1 MERRRPVVVLAVVG
15 LVLLAGCAG
24 GGLQENSLTA
34 TQQSTT
40 DGQTQTVNGT
50 VDVHFINVGQSVSTL
65 IVGPSGETMLVDTG
79 HYRDDG
85 EHVLEYLKAHNI
97 TRIDYLV
104 TSHNDADHIGGNA
117 QVIEYYET
125 QANGIGAVY
134 DPGIAASTQTYEA
147 YLDAVEQHNVTL
159 YETRAGDQIPFEG
172 VNVSVLGPPEPY
184 LEDGARNENS
194 IVLKLGFGQTSFL
207 LTGDAEKAEEE
218 YLVDTYD
225 NRLNVTVL
233 KAGHHGSASST
244 GTALLDAAAPKAVIV
259 SSGWNNQYG
268 HPANETLERLAARNL
283 PTYWTATHGNIV
295 LTSNG
300 TQVAVKTQQAAPTA
314 PMELREGEPVEPRTS
329 SPVEVRAVL
338 RGSGDWQT
346 PTTTTSPTST
356 TTVADGGVDP
366 TALNVVDVQA
376 EPPANQSSTDEY
388 VVFKNTGN
396 ATLDLSGWTVSDSA
410 DHTYTIPDGVTLDA
424 GETLTLHTGSG
435 TNTASDLY
443 WNRGSAIWNN
453 GGDTIIVTTDTGTE
467 AVRTTYE

>member
-1 MERRRPVVVLAVVG
+1 MVLAVVA

-40 DGQTQTVNGT
+40 GVQTQTVNGS

-85 EHVLEYLKAHNI
+85 EYVLEYLKAHNI

-134 DPGIAASTQTYEA
+134 DPGIAASTQTYQA
-147 YLDAVEQHNVTL
+147 YLDAVEQYNVTL
-159 YETRAGDQIPFEG
+159 YETRAGDQIPFKG

-207 LTGDAEKAEEE
+207 LTGDAEQAEEE
-218 YLVDTYD
+218 YLVNTYGD
-225 NRLNVTVL
+225 RLNVTVL

-244 GTALLDAAAPKAVIV
+244 GTALLDVASPKAVIV

-268 HPANETLERLAARNL
+268 HPATETLERLAARDL
-283 PTYWTATHGNIV
+283 PTYWTATHGTIV

-300 TQVAVKTQQAAPTA
+300 TTVTVKTQQAAPTD
-314 PMELREGEPVEPRTS
+314 PMALRDGEPIEPGTLTGVEI
-329 SPVEVRAVL
+329 RAVL
-338 RGSGDWQT
+338 RGSGDWQA
-346 PTTTTSPTST
+346 PTTTTSTDST

-366 TALNVVDVQA
+366 TTLDVVDVQA
-376 EPPANQSSTDEY
+376 NAPEGQPATAEY

-396 ATLDLSGWTVSDSA
+396 ATLDLGGWTVADSA
-410 DHTYTIPDGVTLDA
+410 DHTYTIPDGVTLPPN
-424 GETLTLHTGSG
+424 ETITLHTSVF
-435 TNTASDLY
+435 S
-443 WNRGSAIWNN
+443 
-453 GGDTIIVTTDTGTE
+453 
-467 AVRTTYE
+467 